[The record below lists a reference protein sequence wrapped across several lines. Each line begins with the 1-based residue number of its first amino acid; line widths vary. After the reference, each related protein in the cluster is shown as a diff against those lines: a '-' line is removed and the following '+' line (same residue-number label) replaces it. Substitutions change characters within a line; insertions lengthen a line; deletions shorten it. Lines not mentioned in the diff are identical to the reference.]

1 MDNNIGKRL
10 DGRYEITELIG
21 VGGMADV
28 YKGHDLVDNRV
39 VAIKILKKEYS
50 ENEEFLRR
58 FRNESKAIAVLSHPN
73 IVKIYDV
80 GFTEKIQY
88 IIMEYIDGIT
98 LREYMENEK
107 ILNWKDSV
115 HFIIQI
121 LRALQHAHDRGIF
134 HRDIKPQ
141 NIMMLTDGTIKVMDF
156 GIAKFARED
165 GKTATNQAIGSV
177 HYISPEQ
184 AMGDE
189 TDAKSD
195 IYSVGIMLYE
205 MLTGQKPFDTDNPV
219 SVAVMHMQSNAKR
232 PKDLNPEILV
242 GLEEIILRAIEK
254 DTNKRYQSASE
265 MIRDIEKV
273 KTNPDIVFGYYT
285 SRVNAGGGF
294 DSATRFFKPVV
305 PASPN
310 SEDGEYYY
318 DEEDDEYYDEEDDGV
333 EYEEEEAKSIFFPI
347 LSAVTIVVI
356 LVGAFFVTKL
366 VQGAFSE
373 TNNKNNKTEIVVGN
387 LVGMTL
393 DEAKQKYPKLNIK
406 MIGSPEYSDY
416 EADVIFW
423 QDIEPD
429 KRVKQGTEV
438 KVKISKGKQKVK
450 VPNVIGFN
458 FNQAQAML
466 ERDGLVASIQYATNE
481 EEEKNNVFKTEPE
494 ANTEV
499 EKGST
504 VILYVSQGNSKE
516 VEVPKLIGKTIE
528 KARKECEETLELIV
542 VVEEVNSSE
551 PEGTVVG
558 QSISAGTRVAA
569 KTTITLQVSNGVPA
583 TSKVNVKFNIPSDAT
598 GRFIFSLYINGSL
611 IKQSDVINV
620 AYTSGS
626 VTVDVEGSG
635 TQEVVA
641 ELRNASTGATAK
653 IGVFKINFEEGVVSV
668 ISENTRNAFAAVGG
682 LETAPVEPP
691 QTTTKVTTPP
701 PVTTKTDPPA
711 TDPPATDPPVTEPG
725 EDGDSEE

>member
-39 VAIKILKKEYS
+39 VAIKILKKEFS
-50 ENEEFLRR
+50 ESEEFLRR

-88 IIMEYIDGIT
+88 IVMEYIDGIT

-107 ILNWKDSV
+107 TLNWKDSV

-141 NIMMLTDGTIKVMDF
+141 NIMMFTDGTIKVMDF

-184 AMGDE
+184 AMGEE

-232 PKDLNPEILV
+232 PRDINPDILI

-254 DTNKRYQSASE
+254 DTNKRYQNSLE

-273 KTNPDIVFGYYT
+273 KSNPEMVFGYYS
-285 SRVNAGGGF
+285 SRVNAGSNGGF
-294 DSATRFFKPVV
+294 DTATRFFKPVT
-305 PASPN
+305 PTDN
-310 SEDGEYYY
+310 ELDDEYYY
-318 DEEDDEYYDEEDDGV
+318 EDDEDDEYYDEDDGV

-356 LVGAFFVTKL
+356 LVGAFFFTKL
-366 VQGAFSE
+366 VQGAFSDG
-373 TNNKNNKTEIVVGN
+373 NKDNKTEVVVGD

-393 DEAKQKYPKLNIK
+393 DEAKKKYPKLNIK
-406 MIGSPEYSDY
+406 MTGSAEYSDY

-423 QDIEPD
+423 QDVEPD
-429 KRVKQGTEV
+429 KRVKNGTEV
-438 KVKISKGKQKVK
+438 KVKISKGKQKIK

-458 FNQAQAML
+458 YTQAQSML
-466 ERDGLVASIQYATNE
+466 ERDGLVASIQYATD

-494 ANTEV
+494 AQTEV
-499 EKGST
+499 DKGST
-504 VILYVSQGNSKE
+504 VILYVSQGNSSE
-516 VEVPKLIGKTIE
+516 VAIPNLIGKTIE
-528 KARKECEETLELIV
+528 RARKECEETLELV
-542 VVEEVNSSE
+542 VRTEEVNSSE
-551 PEGTVVG
+551 AEGIVVG
-558 QSISAGTRVAA
+558 QSISEGTRVAT

-583 TSKVNVKFNIPSDAT
+583 TSKVNIKFDIPSDAT
-598 GRFIFSLYINGSL
+598 GRFIFSLYINGSMV
-611 IKQSDVINV
+611 KQSDTVNV
-620 AYTSGS
+620 AYTNA
-626 VTVDVEGSG
+626 VTVEVEGSG
-635 TQEVVA
+635 TQEVTA
-641 ELRNASTGATAK
+641 ELRNATTGATAK
-653 IGVFKINFEEGVVSV
+653 IGVFKVNFENGVVSV
-668 ISENTRNAFAAVGG
+668 ISENTRSAFSSVGG
-682 LETAPVEPP
+682 LETAPPVV
-691 QTTTKVTTPP
+691 TTTTTITTTTPKE
-701 PVTTKTDPPA
+701 TKTE
-711 TDPPATDPPVTEPG
+711 PPVTEPPVTEPPVTDVG
-725 EDGDSEE
+725 GDVEED

>member
-1 MDNNIGKRL
+1 MDKNIGKRL
-10 DGRYEITELIG
+10 DGRYEINELIG

-39 VAIKILKKEYS
+39 VAIKILKKEFS

-88 IIMEYIDGIT
+88 IIMEHIDGIT
-98 LREYMENEK
+98 LKEYMENEK
-107 ILNWKDSV
+107 VLNWKDSA

-141 NIMMLTDGTIKVMDF
+141 NIMMFTDGTIKVMDF

-184 AMGDE
+184 AMGEE
-189 TDAKSD
+189 TDSKSD

-219 SVAVMHMQSNAKR
+219 SIAVMHMQSNAKR
-232 PKDLNPEILV
+232 PRDVNPDILV
-242 GLEEIILRAIEK
+242 GLEEIILKAIEK
-254 DTNKRYQSASE
+254 ETSKRYQSASE

-273 KTNPDIVFGYYT
+273 KANPEVVFGYYT
-285 SRVNAGGGF
+285 SKVNAGGF
-294 DSATRFFKPVV
+294 DTATRFFKTVAPT
-305 PASPN
+305 
-310 SEDGEYYY
+310 DGEL
-318 DEEDDEYYDEEDDGV
+318 EDDEYYDEDADDYDEDDDGV

-356 LVGAFFVTKL
+356 LVAAFFVTKL
-366 VQGAFSE
+366 VQGAFGDDNSAKA
-373 TNNKNNKTEIVVGN
+373 TDISVGD
-387 LVGMTL
+387 LVGLTL
-393 DEAKQKYPKLNIK
+393 DEARDKYSDLNIT
-406 MIGSPEYSDY
+406 MTGSAEYSDY

-423 QDIEPD
+423 QDIEAD
-429 KRVKQGTEV
+429 KKVKKGTEV

-458 FNQAQAML
+458 FSQAQGML
-466 ERDGLVASIQYATNE
+466 ERDGLVVSIQYATD

-494 ANTEV
+494 AQAEV
-499 EKGST
+499 DKGST
-504 VILYVSQGNSKE
+504 VILYVSQGNSNE
-516 VEVPKLIGKTIE
+516 VEVSKLIGKTIE
-528 KARKECEETLELIV
+528 KARKECEETLELV
-542 VVEEVNSSE
+542 VKTEDVNSSE

-558 QSISAGTRVAA
+558 QSISAGTRVAT
-569 KTTITLQVSNGVPA
+569 KTTITLQVSTGVPA
-583 TSKVNVKFNIPSDAT
+583 TSKVKINFDIPSDAT
-598 GRFIFSLYINGSL
+598 GRFIFSLYVNGSVV
-611 IKQSDVINV
+611 KQSDVVNV
-620 AYTSGS
+620 AYTGS
-626 VTVDVEGSG
+626 VDVEVEGSG
-635 TQEVVA
+635 TQEVTA
-641 ELRNASTGATAK
+641 ELKNATTGATAK
-653 IGVFKINFEEGVVSV
+653 IGVFKVNFESGTMTV
-668 ISENTRNAFAAVGG
+668 INENTRNAFSSVGG
-682 LETAPVEPP
+682 LETKPPTTEPP
-691 QTTTKVTTPP
+691 TTEPP
-701 PVTTKTDPPA
+701 KTEIPKTEPPA
-711 TDPPATDPPVTEPG
+711 TEPPVTEPPVT
-725 EDGDSEE
+725 EPPVTDDGDGDGDGE

>member
-10 DGRYEITELIG
+10 DGRYEINELIG

-28 YKGHDLVDNRV
+28 YKGHDLVDNRI
-39 VAIKILKKEYS
+39 VAIKILKKEFA

-88 IIMEYIDGIT
+88 IIMEHIDGIT
-98 LREYMENEK
+98 LKEYMENEK
-107 ILNWKDSV
+107 VLNWKDSA

-141 NIMMLTDGTIKVMDF
+141 NIMMFTDGTIKVMDF

-184 AMGDE
+184 AMGEE
-189 TDAKSD
+189 TDSKSD

-219 SVAVMHMQSNAKR
+219 SVAVMHMQSNARKPR
-232 PKDLNPEILV
+232 DVNPDVLI
-242 GLEEIILRAIEK
+242 GLEEIILKAIEK
-254 DTNKRYQSASE
+254 ETSKRYQSASE

-273 KTNPDIVFGYYT
+273 KANPEVVFGYYT
-285 SRVNAGGGF
+285 SKVNAGGF
-294 DSATRFFKPVV
+294 DTATRFFKPVT
-305 PASPN
+305 PT
-310 SEDGEYYY
+310 DGEL
-318 DEEDDEYYDEEDDGV
+318 EDDEYYDEDADDYDEEEDDDGV

-356 LVGAFFVTKL
+356 LVAAFFVTKL
-366 VQGAFSE
+366 VQGAFGDDNS
-373 TNNKNNKTEIVVGN
+373 TKSTDTSVGD
-387 LVGMTL
+387 LVGLTL
-393 DEAKQKYPKLNIK
+393 DEAREKYSDLNII
-406 MIGSPEYSDY
+406 MTGSAEYSDY

-423 QDIEPD
+423 QDIEVD
-429 KRVKQGTEV
+429 KKVKKGTEV

-458 FNQAQAML
+458 FAQAQGML
-466 ERDGLVASIQYATNE
+466 ERDGLVVSIQYATD

-494 ANTEV
+494 AQTEV
-499 EKGST
+499 DKGST
-504 VILYVSQGNSKE
+504 VILYVSQGNSDE
-516 VEVPKLIGKTIE
+516 IEITNLIGKTIE
-528 KARKECEETLELIV
+528 KARKECEETLELV
-542 VVEEVNSSE
+542 VKTEDVNSSE

-558 QSISAGTRVAA
+558 QSISAGTRVAT

-583 TSKVNVKFNIPSDAT
+583 TSKVKINFDIPSDAT
-598 GRFIFSLYINGSL
+598 GRFVFSLYVNGSVV
-611 IKQSDVINV
+611 KQSDVVNV
-620 AYTSGS
+620 AYTGS
-626 VTVDVEGSG
+626 VDVEVEGSG
-635 TQEVVA
+635 TQEVTA
-641 ELRNASTGATAK
+641 ELKNATTGATAK
-653 IGVFKINFEEGVVSV
+653 IGVFKVNFETGTRTV
-668 ISENTRNAFAAVGG
+668 ISENTRNAFSSVGG
-682 LETAPVEPP
+682 LETKPPTTEPP
-691 QTTTKVTTPP
+691 KTTPAP
-701 PVTTKTDPPA
+701 PVTTKEPVTE
-711 TDPPATDPPVTEPG
+711 PPVTEATTTTTSG
-725 EDGDSEE
+725 EGDGVEE